1 MNDFFRYLVA
11 GVSLGSVYAL
21 VSVGFVTIYKATGVV
36 NFAQG
41 GFVMLGAY
49 VAATLRMT
57 LGLPFPIAIMGAM
70 VAMALLGAVVE
81 RLVLRPL
88 VGKPVFSVTMV
99 SLGLLILLE
108 QFGGALWGYD
118 PVVLGDPWGIDT
130 VALGAIAVRVADLWT
145 IGAAGSVLV
154 ALWAFFTFSVR
165 GVAMRATAAD
175 PEAALANGIGAGAVY
190 GVAWAIAGAIAA
202 LAGILLASGSKG
214 VDLTIG
220 AIALRAF
227 PAMILGGL
235 DSPNGAVAGGIII
248 GLTEVLAAAYLT
260 PNAPWLGNNVHVVAP
275 YAVMLLVL
283 LVRPYGIAGTPE
295 IRRV

>member
-57 LGLPFPIAIMGAM
+57 LGLPFPVAIMGAM

-108 QFGGALWGYD
+108 QFGGAFWGYD

-130 VALGAIAVRVADLWT
+130 VALGAIAVKVADLWT

-190 GVAWAIAGAIAA
+190 GVAWAIACAIAA

>member
-1 MNDFFRYLVA
+1 VNDFFRYLVA

-21 VSVGFVTIYKATGVV
+21 VSVGFVTIQGDGVV

-70 VAMALLGAVVE
+70 VAMRCSVPSSSACPAPARRQTRLLGDDGLPRAAHPA
-81 RLVLRPL
+81 RARFRRPSGDTTGRARRP
-88 VGKPVFSVTMV
+88 VGDRY
-99 SLGLLILLE
+99 L
-108 QFGGALWGYD
+108 
-118 PVVLGDPWGIDT
+118 
-130 VALGAIAVRVADLWT
+130 ALGAIAVKVADLWT

-165 GVAMRATAAD
+165 GVAMRAAAAD